1 MGAPYIL
8 FCAGEDSG
16 DILGE
21 ALVSSAVQQGYK
33 VVGSGGSRMQSAGLE
48 PLVDFNLLPVS
59 GFGDVLPKYF
69 QLRKACGRLK
79 IALKSSDCKALVCID
94 YPGFNMRLC
103 ALAKKLRKP
112 VLYVAPP
119 QIWAWKRSRG
129 KKLRDVN
136 LAVLFDF
143 EKQVYEGIGCNAWRM
158 QHPFLKTCAANSEIA
173 DSPSEHFRNDSTK
186 ELLLLPGSRRSQAFR
201 NLPLLLSS
209 AILWKKQNPCGR
221 VKILAARQGLQNDLK
236 KATITFFTDKLPD
249 WISVEVSPQNSETR
263 RSLFQTASVAL
274 SAPGSATLELAL
286 AGTPFVVA
294 MVPDALTY
302 LIGSA
307 LIHTRLFSLPNIL
320 LKRKEVEEFI
330 LPPWNWRKSFPLIAD
345 TLETRTRERANQI
358 SDELQK
364 KLAGGEPAMEL
375 IQKLV
380 NV

>member
-21 ALVSSAVQQGYK
+21 ALVSSAVQLGYK

-69 QLRKACGRLK
+69 QLRKACGRLE
-79 IALKSSDCKALVCID
+79 ASLKSSDCKALVCID

-103 ALAKKLRKP
+103 ALAKKLHKP

-143 EKQVYEGIGCNAWRM
+143 EKRVYEGIGCNAWRM
-158 QHPFLKTCAANSEIA
+158 QHPFLQVCTNNIHESHKSCASEEI
-173 DSPSEHFRNDSTK
+173 
-186 ELLLLPGSRRSQAFR
+186 LVLPGSRRSQALR
-201 NLPLLLSS
+201 NLRIHLG
-209 AILWKKQNPCGR
+209 AVEKIHQQDQTKKVC
-221 VKILAARQGLQNDLK
+221 VLAARASLK
-236 KATITFFTDKLPD
+236 SALEKTVAKYFNEKIPD

-263 RSLFQTASVAL
+263 QSFFQTASVAL
-274 SAPGSATLELAL
+274 AAPGSATLELAL
-286 AGTPFVVA
+286 SGTPFVVA

-307 LIHTRLFSLPNIL
+307 LIHTRLCSLPNIL

-330 LPPWNWRKSFPLIAD
+330 LPPWNWRKSIPLIAD
-345 TLETRTRERANQI
+345 ALETRTRERANQI

-375 IQKLV
+375 IRKLV